1 MIRWL
6 RVRWLRVRWLA
17 WRGHSAAEI
26 ARRVGVTINEAEVLA
41 GWR

>member
-1 MIRWL
+1 MWRFL
-6 RVRWLRVRWLA
+6 HVRLLA

-26 ARRVGVTINEAEVLA
+26 ARRVGVTVNDAERLA